1 MIPDIDPFDFDAALL
16 RRSAG
21 DFRAFMDALAV
32 RLELALPGRV
42 EITRKREGLLR
53 GDSHA
58 ARILFRG
65 DRAHLELVRVG
76 ARLTASRAKV
86 VRDVAIS
93 SSTLSIADWLAEL
106 RGEVRALA
114 ADAGAGV
121 DVLHDFL

>member
-16 RRSAG
+16 RRSAV
-21 DFRAFMDALAV
+21 DLRAFMDALAV
-32 RLELALPGRV
+32 RLETALPGRV
-42 EITRKREGLLR
+42 QVVRKREGLLR
-53 GDSHA
+53 GDLHA

-65 DRAHLELVRVG
+65 DHAHLELARAG
-76 ARLTASRAKV
+76 AQLTASRAKV

-93 SSTLSIADWLAEL
+93 SSKLSIADWLAEL

-114 ADAGAGV
+114 ADAGEGA